1 MASSNKSVFASF
13 STMEIVLMAMLA
25 TANAVMTTYISPINQ
40 ALNTLGGPI
49 ATSSITGIYMIY
61 GLLAYYIIR
70 KPGTAVITY
79 GIGGVVQA
87 FMGTAYG
94 IASCFVAAACYMV
107 IAELV
112 FAVVRYRKWN
122 LTVLMITGG
131 AMVPIWF
138 FFAANM
144 FHYTKWGTSILLIA
158 LGVRILSGILL
169 CGLLTQVL
177 GAALSRTQLL
187 RRFAISRGQEA

>member
-1 MASSNKSVFASF
+1 MASSRRSMVASF

-25 TANAVMTTYISPINQ
+25 TANAVMTTYISPVNQ

-112 FAVVRYRKWN
+112 FAVVRYRKWS
-122 LTVLMITGG
+122 LTVLMIAGG

-144 FHYTKWGTSILLIA
+144 FGYTKWGTPVLLIA

-169 CGLLTQVL
+169 CGLLTKVL
-177 GAALSRTQLL
+177 GEALVRTQLL